1 MVKQFEYDSLPIIET
16 KQGKIRGY
24 KNDGVYIFKG
34 VRYATAKRFQMPE
47 EVKTWEGV
55 KEAGSYGFI
64 SPTLEKDEPNGE
76 ILIPHRYWPQD
87 EDCLNLNI
95 WTTTLD
101 KGEKR
106 PVIVWFHGGGFSTG
120 SSIEQK
126 AYNGEN
132 MSKYGDVVV
141 VTVNHRLNILGY
153 FDMSPY
159 GEKYADSANAG
170 QEDLIAA
177 LRWVQQNIIQFG
189 GNPDNVTIM
198 GQSGGGMKVS
208 SLLQMP
214 AADGLFHKGI
224 IMSGVIGEMR
234 SYKEPD
240 SKPMIQKILNE
251 LNLTEDEVEKLETVP
266 YYELAEAYKKVISD
280 FNELKP
286 RDSYV
291 GCMPKVNEYYLGEGQ
306 FVGFREHAKQIPLM
320 VGSCFGEFTTDCVYF
335 NKYEISQEELDKIL
349 IEYFD
354 DGKDE
359 VIAEFRKAY
368 PGKNIADVLALD
380 KMFRLP
386 SKKLIES
393 FAEEG
398 GTVYS
403 YLFTLEF
410 PYKNGKTA
418 YHCADIPFVFHNTEL
433 VPVANIEG
441 VTEKLEKQMF
451 EAIMQ
456 FARTGN
462 PNHSGISE
470 WKPCTKDEE
479 NIMIFDRKCEVKVNY
494 DHNLLALHE
503 KYFDMMKMAKFMK
516 KQAEKV
522 MLK

>member
-1 MVKQFEYDSLPIIET
+1 
-16 KQGKIRGY
+16 
-24 KNDGVYIFKG
+24 
-34 VRYATAKRFQMPE
+34 
-47 EVKTWEGV
+47 
-55 KEAGSYGFI
+55 
-64 SPTLEKDEPNGE
+64 
-76 ILIPHRYWPQD
+76 
-87 EDCLNLNI
+87 
-95 WTTTLD
+95 
-101 KGEKR
+101 
-106 PVIVWFHGGGFSTG
+106 
-120 SSIEQK
+120 
-126 AYNGEN
+126 
-132 MSKYGDVVV
+132 
-141 VTVNHRLNILGY
+141 
-153 FDMSPY
+153 
-159 GEKYADSANAG
+159 
-170 QEDLIAA
+170 
-177 LRWVQQNIIQFG
+177 
-189 GNPDNVTIM
+189 
-198 GQSGGGMKVS
+198 
-208 SLLQMP
+208 
-214 AADGLFHKGI
+214 
-224 IMSGVIGEMR
+224 
-234 SYKEPD
+234 
-240 SKPMIQKILNE
+240 MIQKILIE
-251 LNLTEDEVEKLETVP
+251 LNLTEEKVEKLETVP
-266 YYELAEAYKKVISD
+266 YYEFAEAYKKVISD

-349 IEYFD
+349 IEYFG
-354 DGKDE
+354 DGKEE
-359 VIAEFRKAY
+359 VIAEFIKAY
-368 PGKNIADVLALD
+368 PEKNIADVLALD

-433 VPVANIEG
+433 VPVANIED
-441 VTEKLEKQMF
+441 VTEKLESQMF